1 MVERFFNGD
10 RGNLGDLD
18 REVDESMRMFEQSQT
33 GDVAVVEPRRPSRVL
48 LVLDGSTQDP
58 TSIAA
63 AAWMRARFDT
73 ETLVLSVTE
82 DSHES
87 DVQTPDAFRS
97 NQEIADQAAKQISG
111 ARVLARPES
120 DRPVAA
126 YDRILRHVA
135 DVDPDLTILPCPFGR
150 DFESVGVDS
159 AGTVVDVLLARMPKP
174 MLIMR
179 SARELEP
186 CSRNVRLITGS
197 ECDVLRQSAAWALGL
212 VSDGGELSFHVV
224 IEKEAFENLRSVLV
238 ALSPD
243 QEIDAQAYG
252 DALAK
257 SHGRLHR
264 ELAKTAMRRDVRYE
278 MKAEAGEV
286 APPNPLDDDRNMLL
300 VLPIEVDDR
309 FHQGFVQ
316 DRIRRSPHP
325 VLVVPG
331 HVPTG

>member
-1 MVERFFNGD
+1 MVEKFFNGE
-10 RGNLGDLD
+10 RGNLSDLD

-33 GDVAVVEPRRPSRVL
+33 GEVAVVEPRRPSRIL

-73 ETLVLSVTE
+73 ETLVLAVVD
-82 DSHES
+82 DSHASERRDGPTS
-87 DVQTPDAFRS
+87 RG
-97 NQEIADQAAKQISG
+97 NQEVAESAARQISG
-111 ARVLARPES
+111 SRVLTRPPS
-120 DRPVAA
+120 DPPTSA
-126 YDRILRHVA
+126 YDQILHHVA

-174 MLIMR
+174 MLIIR
-179 SARELEP
+179 APRELDP
-186 CSRNVRLITGS
+186 CSHHVRLITGS

-212 VSDGGELSFHVV
+212 LSEGGELSFHVV
-224 IEKEAFENLRSVLV
+224 IEKEAFENLRSVLT

-243 QEIDAQAYG
+243 QEIDTQAYG

-264 ELAKTAMRRDVRYE
+264 ELAKTAMRRGARYE

-286 APPNPLDDDRNMLL
+286 APPNPLDDDQNMVL

-331 HVPTG
+331 HVPAG